1 MSSQRILIVEDNRE
15 VAGLIETCLKRLGY
29 AVVGVV
35 DNGEEALR
43 LAVVDR
49 PALALLDIELV
60 GSMDGFALAERLQ
73 GELDVPTVFLTGQG
87 DEATLERVRRS
98 NSFGYLLKPFRPAEL
113 KGCLELALQRHAR
126 EAHMARMERA
136 FSAAFRSIADAVVLA
151 DTSGTVTYLN
161 HAAERLTGRS
171 SDKAVGRKL
180 EEVVCASLEGRP
192 VSLET
197 LLPAVAQAGG
207 NEAVREFTLHAADGR
222 SVPVEVSV
230 ATIKDRGEAA
240 LGTVLV
246 CRDVSER
253 QRFEAEL
260 KRSQEELRSLAGH
273 LQQAREEE
281 RTRIAREIH
290 DELGQMLT
298 ALKLDLGWLE
308 KRLAA
313 GTSVETGPLLT
324 KVRSM
329 SELFH
334 TLVQTVRRLATELRP
349 GLLDTLGLEAAV
361 EWHVHDFQERSGLQ
375 CTVDAHLRPDALDR
389 SAATALFR
397 ILQESLTNVAR
408 HAKAKTVRV
417 RLQEQEGRVVLEVQ
431 DDGRGVTAADLHKPG
446 AFGLLGMRE
455 RVGTLGGVCDVRGR
469 PGRGTTVRVSVPA
482 QSTAPKHEP

>member
-1 MSSQRILIVEDNRE
+1 MSTHRILVVEDNRD
-15 VAGLIETCLKRLGY
+15 VARTIEACLKRLGY

-43 LAVVDR
+43 LAVVER

-60 GSMDGFALAERLQ
+60 GPMDGFAVAERLQ

-126 EAHMARMERA
+126 EARLARMERA

-151 DTSGTVTYLN
+151 DAAGTVTYLN
-161 HAAERLTGRS
+161 EAAERLTGRS
-171 SDKAVGRKL
+171 SDSAVGQRL
-180 EEVVCASLEGRP
+180 ATVVQASQEGRP
-192 VSLET
+192 VSVEA
-197 LLPAVAQAGG
+197 LLRPATGG
-207 NEAVREFTLHAADGR
+207 SGDRVREFTLHAADGR
-222 SVPVEVSV
+222 AVPVEVSV
-230 ATIKDRGEAA
+230 ATIRDRGEAV

-253 QRFEAEL
+253 KQLEADL
-260 KRSQEELRSLAGH
+260 RRSQAEMRSLAGH

-308 KRLAA
+308 KRLATA
-313 GTSVETGPLLT
+313 PTGDTEPLLA

-334 TLVQTVRRLATELRP
+334 SLVATVRRLATELRP

-361 EWHVHDFQERSGLQ
+361 EWHVHDFEARSGLACSVQ
-375 CTVDAHLRPDALDR
+375 ANLRPDALDR

-408 HAKAKTVRV
+408 HARARTVHV
-417 RLQEQEGRVVLEVQ
+417 RLEEQAGRVVLEVQ
-431 DDGRGVTAADLHKPG
+431 DDGRGVTPDDLHKPG

-455 RVGTLGGVCDVRGR
+455 RVATLGGVCDIKGA
-469 PGRGTTVRVSVPA
+469 PGRGTTVLVSVPA
-482 QSTAPKHEP
+482 QPAAPKA